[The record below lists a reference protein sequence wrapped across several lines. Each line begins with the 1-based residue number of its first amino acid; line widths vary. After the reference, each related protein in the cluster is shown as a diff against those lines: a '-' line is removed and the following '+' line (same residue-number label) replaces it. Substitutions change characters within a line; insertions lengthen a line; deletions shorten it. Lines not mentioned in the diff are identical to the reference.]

1 MSMSACYTIGGNT
14 ISIGGAMLRELGT
27 GTLTVV
33 CAMDAVGGDYDRTK
47 TFSVVVTF
55 SRPVTYGGSTS
66 TTHTLSM
73 SGQNNV
79 AIISG
84 IPAYTTYTVT
94 ESRLPSSDIDAG
106 YSTGTVSGGTGTIE
120 ENVEIVATARYSY
133 RKTKAMRIEVEKYTD
148 PTKWKWRSDVTL
160 SQVASDTWDVMW
172 TGNDTIYLCN
182 NFDQITSVLYA
193 NLRGVTDATR
203 MFYDCSNLASVS
215 QFDADGVTNMADMFY
230 ECRALTS
237 VELLNTGS
245 VTTMAG
251 LFDGCGSLK
260 SVPLFDT
267 GNVTNMALMFSGCG
281 ITTIPLFDTHN
292 VTNMGSMFQACTSLT
307 SVPLFNTHNV
317 TYMGEMFQQCRALT
331 TVPLLDTSSVTD
343 VIYMFQN
350 CTAVES
356 GSFALYSQMSTQ
368 TTPPSSHSAC
378 FRNCGS
384 GTTTGAAELA
394 RIPNDWK

>member
-1 MSMSACYTIGGNT
+1 MSAYYTIGGNT

-27 GTLTVV
+27 GSLTVSFN
-33 CAMDAVGGDYDRTK
+33 MDYMGGDYDRTK

-120 ENVEIVATARYSY
+120 ENVESVATAQYSY
-133 RKTKAMRIEVEKYTD
+133 RKTKAMRIKVEPWTD
-148 PTKWKWRSDVTL
+148 PTKWKWRSDVTF
-160 SQVASDTWDVMW
+160 SQYSTDVWDVSW
-172 TGNDTIYLCN
+172 TGNDTIYLCKE
-182 NFDQITSVLYA
+182 FTHITSVLYA
-193 NLRGVTDATR
+193 NLRGVTDASR
-203 MFYDCSNLASVS
+203 MFWDCANLASVS

-230 ECRALTS
+230 DCPRLAS

-245 VTTMAG
+245 VTNMGG
-251 LFDGCGSLK
+251 LFYGCRILHT
-260 SVPLFDT
+260 VPLFNT
-267 GNVTNMALMFSGCG
+267 GNVTNMTLMFSGCG

-292 VTNMGSMFQACTSLT
+292 VTSMGAMFSACTYLT

-317 TYMGEMFQQCRALT
+317 TYMGEMFRQCRAIT
-331 TVPLLDTSSVTD
+331 TVPLFDTSSVTEVD
-343 VIYMFQN
+343 YMFMD

-356 GSFALYSQMSTQ
+356 GAFALYSQMSTQ
-368 TTPPSSHSAC
+368 TTPPASHSSC

-394 RIPNDWK
+394 QIPSDWK